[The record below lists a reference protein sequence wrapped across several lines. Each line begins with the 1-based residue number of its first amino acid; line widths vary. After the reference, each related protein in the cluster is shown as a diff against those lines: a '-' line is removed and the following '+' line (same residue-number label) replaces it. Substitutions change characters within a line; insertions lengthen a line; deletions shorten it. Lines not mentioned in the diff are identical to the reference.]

1 MPYGSGRN
9 AEFALQAASLSP
21 LQEMQEKYK
30 RLSQS
35 SGYQPR
41 SVLESPTRSG
51 IGMSANDRSR
61 QLINGAMLP
70 SRNGSSVATYEKR
83 QALGLDSPYRSV

>member
-9 AEFALQAASLSP
+9 AEFALQAVSLTSV
-21 LQEMQEKYK
+21 QEMQGRYK
-30 RLSQS
+30 RLAESA
-35 SGYQPR
+35 GYQPR
-41 SVLESPTRSG
+41 SVLESPTKSG

-61 QLINGAMLP
+61 QLINGQMLP
-70 SRNGSSVATYEKR
+70 SRNGSSATTYDKR